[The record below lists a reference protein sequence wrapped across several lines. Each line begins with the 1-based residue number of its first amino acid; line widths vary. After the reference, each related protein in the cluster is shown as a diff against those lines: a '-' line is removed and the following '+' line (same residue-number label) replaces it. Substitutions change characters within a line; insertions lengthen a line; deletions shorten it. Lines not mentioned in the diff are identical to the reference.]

1 MSEGGLRVPLII
13 SGPGISSG
21 KNHNFAFVT
30 DIVATI
36 SDKVFNEVD
45 QRIIGKSLVNSLAGA
60 DKKNYSNSETIGL
73 EVTGNSALFKG
84 DFKIVRNRPP
94 NGQNKWEL
102 YNLAN
107 DPGETL
113 NLADSMPKKLNE
125 LIKDYDVYVE
135 ENGVIDLPLEY
146 EWAKEMTTNTFKRNY
161 LPLIYKALFIA
172 ALVIVIIIFLRVR
185 RKKVKK

>member
-1 MSEGGLRVPLII
+1 MW
-13 SGPGISSG
+13 
-21 KNHNFAFVT
+21 K
-30 DIVATI
+30 
-36 SDKVFNEVD
+36 KVD
-45 QRIIGKSLVNSLAGA
+45 QRIIGKSLVKSLAGA
-60 DKKNYSNSETIGL
+60 DKKSYSDSESIGL

-84 DFKIVRNRPP
+84 YFKIVRNRPP

-125 LIKDYDVYVE
+125 LIKDYDVYAE

-172 ALVIVIIIFLRVR
+172 ALVIAIIIFLRVR
-185 RKKVKK
+185 RKKSKNSYIEL